1 LVFNKVAADVLGQ
14 NGKRTAIFSALNVGL
29 LEADIRLIWVPF
41 RESDYN
47 EAALWYCVLSSPPYL
62 EVC

>member
-1 LVFNKVAADVLGQ
+1 MNE
-14 NGKRTAIFSALNVGL
+14 IFLHDLKIIRLLNYFHRNVGL